1 MPKKKRSSM
10 GMSRA
15 AVQGVFSDVF
25 TSDVSSSHYV
35 SHGDASR
42 RETAAFGPD
51 VHAPPP
57 PGLDR
62 SSLHRG
68 GDTVAD
74 TLTNIESDLAEPPPI
89 VAVEENGCDTRSF
102 GLQPQLSWKQQQVA
116 QEHKPLQEDTTRT
129 KSNQFSQ

>member
-10 GMSRA
+10 GMSRT
-15 AVQGVFSDVF
+15 AVQGVFNDVF

-74 TLTNIESDLAEPPPI
+74 TLTNIEMSAVRDNQAVGRAEAL
-89 VAVEENGCDTRSF
+89 VGAQLEYSRSTN
-102 GLQPQLSWKQQQVA
+102 L
-116 QEHKPLQEDTTRT
+116 
-129 KSNQFSQ
+129 N

>member
-102 GLQPQLSWKQQQVA
+102 GLQPLSAFFSFVCAPRSPRPCPPA
-116 QEHKPLQEDTTRT
+116 QDGRDHRG
-129 KSNQFSQ
+129 